1 MSGRYLVVLSSP
13 SVSPDGSPLP
23 AGTAFNRVM
32 CDANWTPT
40 PAVVPNCPA
49 GAVLS
54 LVADDGRAL
63 WQPPQPAPTTIG
75 PYDFIQRFTPAEQ
88 EAIQK
93 AAQGN
98 WQIQLW
104 MTQLAASGAV
114 DVTSATLQTGL
125 AALEAAGLLTSAR
138 AAQIVSLGEPSP

>member
-1 MSGRYLVVLSSP
+1 MTQHLIVLVAPAVMS
-13 SVSPDGSPLP
+13 DGSAQP
-23 AGTAFNRVM
+23 AGTALNRVM
-32 CDANWTPT
+32 CAADWVPT
-40 PAVVPNCPA
+40 PASVPNCPA
-49 GAVLS
+49 GAS
-54 LVADDGRAL
+54 LALAADDGRAL
-63 WQPPQPAPTTIG
+63 WQPAPIAPTTIG